1 MKRRLQFSLRSLMLW
16 LMLIGPA
23 LGWWIDH
30 WRSASRAAGLENQVL
45 ELTTVVIGLLSVGT
59 DAHPRTAMA
68 GEEHP
73 RDTTV
78 AAKGDDA
85 ARKASSEIQFIYCA
99 AEPKG
104 AETST
109 TSPDGSVLTMAD
121 EMARI
126 AKNKGHRALLQRVT
140 ALRKTHAT
148 AVVTSALTKLL
159 SYKEPKVKASAAFIF
174 GKLDIMPKEA
184 LPELIA
190 ALNTDWNYE
199 LTTMLHRYGPGVLPE
214 MLAEVVLAN
223 DENSNDAGYALIG
236 IGGKSV
242 VPTLMK
248 GLESKDNE
256 IRWHV
261 AYLLGEIGPEAKDAV
276 PALIKIVKSRP
287 TDASRTPTDYE
298 VTDNDVR
305 GWAAQALGDIGVQS
319 ETVVPLLIAALKE
332 DHIRLREGAA
342 WGLGKFGAKAK
353 EAIPVLIEAL
363 KDPRFE
369 VRTIR
374 HLGDDIPDHWAA
386 SALVFIGVD
395 SVPALAKAL
404 GNENVAVRRHA
415 AHALR
420 SLSSEAKSATD
431 ALIQAAKD
439 QDPRVRQLAVMAL
452 NGVELDPELAVPVL
466 VAALDDSD
474 ARVRCAAGDAL
485 RDYGREARVAV
496 PKILEALKD
505 KDAEVRK
512 AMIRALSTTTD
523 AELAVPVLAR
533 MLRDPHRDVRGVAA
547 YVLGG
552 FGPKARV
559 AISALT
565 KALDDEDDW
574 VRDHARHALEKI
586 DSKGKPNH

>member
-1 MKRRLQFSLRSLMLW
+1 MKDATR
-16 LMLIGPA
+16 GAA
-23 LGWWIDH
+23 LG
-30 WRSASRAAGLENQVL
+30 VL
-45 ELTTVVIGLLSVGT
+45 VI
-59 DAHPRTAMA
+59 
-68 GEEHP
+68 
-73 RDTTV
+73 V
-78 AAKGDDA
+78 AASNTMVAAEGDDA
-85 ARKASSEIQFIYCA
+85 ARKASSRIQFSYCA
-99 AEPKG
+99 AESKG

-126 AKNKGHRALLQRVT
+126 AKSQGHRALLQRVT

-159 SYKEPKVKASAAFIF
+159 SYKERKVKAAAAFVF

-190 ALNTDWNYE
+190 VLNSDYT
-199 LTTMLHRYGPGVLPE
+199 LTTMLYRYGTGVLPE

-223 DENSNDAGYALIG
+223 DENSQDAGDALAN
-236 IGGKSV
+236 IGGKGV

-261 AYLLGEIGPEAKDAV
+261 AYLLGELGPEAKDAV
-276 PALIKIVKSRP
+276 PALIKIVKSQP
-287 TDASRTPTDYE
+287 TDAGRTPTDDE

-305 GWAAQALGDIGVQS
+305 GWAAEALGYIGVQS

-342 WGLGKFGAKAK
+342 WGLAKFGAKAK

-374 HLGDDIPDHWAA
+374 CFGDDEPDHWAA
-386 SALVFIGVD
+386 SALVYIGAD
-395 SVPALAKAL
+395 SVPSLAKAL
-404 GNENVAVRRHA
+404 GSKDMVIRRHA

-452 NGVELDPELAVPVL
+452 NGVEPDPELAVPVL

-496 PKILEALKD
+496 PKILETLKD

-512 AMIRALSTTTD
+512 AMIRALSTTKHPHTSF
-523 AELAVPVLAR
+523 R
-533 MLRDPHRDVRGVAA
+533 M
-547 YVLGG
+547 
-552 FGPKARV
+552 
-559 AISALT
+559 
-565 KALDDEDDW
+565 
-574 VRDHARHALEKI
+574 
-586 DSKGKPNH
+586 